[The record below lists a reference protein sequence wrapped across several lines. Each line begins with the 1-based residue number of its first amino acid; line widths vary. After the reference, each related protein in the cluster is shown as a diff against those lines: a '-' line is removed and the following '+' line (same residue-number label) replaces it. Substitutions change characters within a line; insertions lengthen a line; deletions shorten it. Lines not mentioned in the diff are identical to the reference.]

1 VKNKK
6 MSVSEREMEEP
17 RYNWLYF
24 HGEDVRTKKFQK
36 KINKKPTLTYVVLI
50 NTAII
55 LGCISI
61 IWILAN
67 LVG

>member
-6 MSVSEREMEEP
+6 MSVSERELEENM
-17 RYNWLYF
+17 YNWLQF
-24 HGEDVRTKKFQK
+24 HGKDVRTKKFQK
-36 KINKKPTLTYVVLI
+36 KINKKPTLTCAILI

-55 LGCISI
+55 LGCILI

>member
-6 MSVSEREMEEP
+6 MSVSESEMDKS

-36 KINKKPTLTYVVLI
+36 KINKKPTLTYAILI
-50 NTAII
+50 NTSII
-55 LGCISI
+55 LGCILI
-61 IWILAN
+61 IWILAS

>member
-1 VKNKK
+1 
-6 MSVSEREMEEP
+6 MSVSEREVEESN
-17 RYNWLYF
+17 YNWLYF

-36 KINKKPTLTYVVLI
+36 KINKKPTLTYVILI

-55 LGCISI
+55 LSSILI

>member
-6 MSVSEREMEEP
+6 MSVSESEMDES

-36 KINKKPTLTYVVLI
+36 KINKKPTLTDAILI
-50 NTAII
+50 NTSII
-55 LGCISI
+55 LGCILI
-61 IWILAN
+61 IWIVAN
-67 LVG
+67 LSG

>member
-1 VKNKK
+1 
-6 MSVSEREMEEP
+6 MSVSERELEES

-36 KINKKPTLTYVVLI
+36 KINKKHTLTYAILI

-55 LGCISI
+55 LDCILI
-61 IWILAN
+61 TWVLAN
-67 LVG
+67 LVS

>member
-6 MSVSEREMEEP
+6 MSVSKREMEEL
-17 RYNWLYF
+17 RYNWFYF
-24 HGEDVRTKKFQK
+24 HGKDIRTKKFQK
-36 KINKKPTLTYVVLI
+36 KINKKPTLTYAILV

-55 LGCISI
+55 LGSI
-61 IWILAN
+61 LIFWIVVN

>member
-1 VKNKK
+1 
-6 MSVSEREMEEP
+6 MSVSEKEMEEN

-24 HGEDVRTKKFQK
+24 HGKDVRTKKFQK
-36 KINKKPTLTYVVLI
+36 KINKKPTLAYAILI

-67 LVG
+67 LMG

>member
-1 VKNKK
+1 
-6 MSVSEREMEEP
+6 MSVSESEMDES

-36 KINKKPTLTYVVLI
+36 KINKKPTLTYTILI
-50 NTAII
+50 NTSII
-55 LGCISI
+55 LGCILI
-61 IWILAN
+61 IWILAS

>member
-6 MSVSEREMEEP
+6 MSVSEREIEES

-36 KINKKPTLTYVVLI
+36 KINKKPTLTYAILI
-50 NTAII
+50 NTTII
-55 LGCISI
+55 VGSI
-61 IWILAN
+61 LLIWILAN
-67 LVG
+67 LAG

>member
-6 MSVSEREMEEP
+6 MSVSEREIEEH
-17 RYNWLYF
+17 RYKWLYF
-24 HGEDVRTKKFQK
+24 HGKDVRTKKFQK
-36 KINKKPTLTYVVLI
+36 KINKKPTLTYAILI

-55 LGCISI
+55 LGSI
-61 IWILAN
+61 LLIWILAN

>member
-1 VKNKK
+1 
-6 MSVSEREMEEP
+6 MSVSEREPEES

-24 HGEDVRTKKFQK
+24 HGEDVRTEKFKK
-36 KINKKPTLTYVVLI
+36 KINKRPTLTYAILI

-55 LGCISI
+55 LGCILI

-67 LVG
+67 LMG

>member
-6 MSVSEREMEEP
+6 MSVSESEMEKS

-24 HGEDVRTKKFQK
+24 HGKDVRTKKFQK
-36 KINKKPTLTYVVLI
+36 KINKKPTLTHAILI

-55 LGCISI
+55 FGCILL
-61 IWILAN
+61 IWILAS

>member
-1 VKNKK
+1 MKNKK
-6 MSVSEREMEEP
+6 LSVSKKEMEES

-36 KINKKPTLTYVVLI
+36 KINKKPTLTYAILI
-50 NTAII
+50 NTTII
-55 LGCISI
+55 VGSI
-61 IWILAN
+61 LLIWILAN

>member
-1 VKNKK
+1 
-6 MSVSEREMEEP
+6 MSVSEKEMEES

-24 HGEDVRTKKFQK
+24 HGKDVRNKKFQK
-36 KINKKPTLTYVVLI
+36 NINKKPTLTYAILI
-50 NTAII
+50 NIAII

-67 LVG
+67 QVG

>member
-6 MSVSEREMEEP
+6 MSVSEREMEES

-24 HGEDVRTKKFQK
+24 HGKDVRTKKFQK
-36 KINKKPTLTYVVLI
+36 KINKKPTLTYAILI

-55 LGCISI
+55 LGCILT
-61 IWILAN
+61 IWILAT
-67 LVG
+67 LMG

>member
-6 MSVSEREMEEP
+6 LSVSKKEMEES

-36 KINKKPTLTYVVLI
+36 KINKKPTLTYAILI
-50 NTAII
+50 NTTII
-55 LGCISI
+55 VGSI
-61 IWILAN
+61 LLIWILAN

>member
-1 VKNKK
+1 
-6 MSVSEREMEEP
+6 MSVSESEMDES

-36 KINKKPTLTYVVLI
+36 KINKKPTLTYAILI
-50 NTAII
+50 NASII
-55 LGCISI
+55 LGCILI
-61 IWILAN
+61 IWILAS

>member
-1 VKNKK
+1 
-6 MSVSEREMEEP
+6 MSVRKREMEEL

-24 HGEDVRTKKFQK
+24 HGKDVRTKKFQK
-36 KINKKPTLTYVVLI
+36 KINKKPTLTYAILV

-55 LGCISI
+55 LGSTLIF
-61 IWILAN
+61 WMVVN